1 MAVQRKVVS
10 TAKGDDEQEVEVLEE
25 QEDIVDEKLVDD
37 SVQWIRETL
46 AKTLHKGAMD
56 VGTYVFDKFFGAD
69 IERVRSKNP
78 YKNASFRTL
87 AERCG
92 TPELPISATWL
103 HNAVNIVV
111 FDRLLPKT
119 ATAYRQLPPSHQE
132 ALVRLRD
139 PSKVEKF
146 AERAYKKGLSVR
158 ALKAEVKEELS
169 KLEKDPRGRKPKPLI
184 IKTLSRSLKLF
195 TLESGRKS
203 FRKADIDELS
213 DQEKK
218 DALKAANEL
227 IKSLEGLVGKLEG
240 K

>member
-1 MAVQRKVVS
+1 MVFS
-10 TAKGDDEQEVEVLEE
+10 CY
-25 QEDIVDEKLVDD
+25 LV
-37 SVQWIRETL
+37 WR
-46 AKTLHKGAMD
+46 
-56 VGTYVFDKFFGAD
+56 
-69 IERVRSKNP
+69 
-78 YKNASFRTL
+78 
-87 AERCG
+87 
-92 TPELPISATWL
+92 PI
-103 HNAVNIVV
+103 
-111 FDRLLPKT
+111 
-119 ATAYRQLPPSHQE
+119 
-132 ALVRLRD
+132 
-139 PSKVEKF
+139 
-146 AERAYKKGLSVR
+146 KGLSVR